1 LITAADQVQI
11 YEAIMADTDGAV
23 TYTLLR
29 GARYAKD
36 NRLLPSGFN
45 PVTAHADVAVYGTA
59 RFDRSFTGGSD
70 EVTYSIELP
79 QVSGPLTVTAR
90 LLYQPA
96 SYRFVRDLRAGDTPA
111 IEQFGRYY
119 DAADKTPTLVGAVP
133 AAVKSPSETPSSE
146 TRTVCGPAGL
156 YPRCAPRKAIW

>member
-1 LITAADQVQI
+1 VQI
-11 YEAIMADTDGAV
+11 YEAIMADTDGGV

-36 NRLLPSGFN
+36 NRLLPAGFD
-45 PVTAHADVAVYGTA
+45 PATAHADVAVYGDA
-59 RFDRSFTGGSD
+59 RFDRSFTAGSD

-96 SYRFVRDLRAGDTPA
+96 SYRFVRDLRIDETPA
-111 IEQFGRYY
+111 IERFGRYY
-119 DAADKTPTLVGAVP
+119 DAADKAPTVVATAQAP
-133 AAVKSPSETPSSE
+133 VKRP
-146 TRTVCGPAGL
+146 
-156 YPRCAPRKAIW
+156 